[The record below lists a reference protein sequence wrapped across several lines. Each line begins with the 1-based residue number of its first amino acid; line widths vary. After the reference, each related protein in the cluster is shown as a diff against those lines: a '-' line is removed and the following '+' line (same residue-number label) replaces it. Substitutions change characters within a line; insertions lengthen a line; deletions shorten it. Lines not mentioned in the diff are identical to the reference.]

1 MRRTTGPFRQDE
13 AMREPPS
20 FTAVQN
26 AATLGAI
33 MAVNYETARY
43 SCSVDLLSSIRV
55 RNPECA
61 VGLTEEERKFRR
73 RRVAKLRTVNS
84 FAPDTSN
91 PVRILCIVVEAQSG
105 AALVQDIIDEPGKQG
120 SIQVSVDDTLS
131 VAEKYILIGDVQMTS
146 GSEGKELRLFAS
158 HAYNVNSLDVKLYKE
173 ALNLERRVNQA

>member
-1 MRRTTGPFRQDE
+1 M
-13 AMREPPS
+13 
-20 FTAVQN
+20 
-26 AATLGAI
+26 
-33 MAVNYETARY
+33 
-43 SCSVDLLSSIRV
+43 
-55 RNPECA
+55 
-61 VGLTEEERKFRR
+61 TEEERKFRR

-84 FAPDTSN
+84 FTPDTSN
-91 PVRILCIVVEAQSG
+91 PVRIICIVVEAQSG

-120 SIQVSVDDTLS
+120 SIQVSVDGTLS